1 MIDNRY
7 TKSLY
12 GVFDKENQRQIQ
24 IPVFQRAY
32 NWGLNNWEKLLDD
45 LIAEET
51 QFMGVLIGVREGDTS
66 YPIFTII
73 DGQQRLTTISLFIL
87 GLYKRINEICKNEQ
101 DKELIVLK
109 DDIEKRLT
117 IIKKEKGQTRL
128 VLSKQ
133 NSNRE
138 DYEHLAYSILMPNK
152 GYGKPANF
160 GNRRI
165 SYGFNFFFEYCQ
177 KEVNS
182 LDDARRLYE
191 KLKNLTF
198 VELEEN
204 DFSNAF
210 KLFEVL
216 NYRGLSLSA
225 MDIIRNAI
233 FKELHTQKKDLDEY
247 EVVFNRIMENLLD
260 STFQTR
266 FLRQFYMAFKG
277 DEKINIKGVS
287 KATISK
293 VIKVYEELAKRDTI
307 FLLKELEEKSKIYK
321 EFIVFENGNS
331 FSELYENLMNLGIA
345 PAYTLLLYSRSKKIF
360 NDANYKKLLFLLR
373 DFFVRRNI
381 LDIPPT
387 RELDDLFMKIVEMIE
402 EKVKENVNEEK
413 LLEIIK
419 EKLFSRT
426 ELKND
431 NLFKEKLSGDIYEI
445 NSEMARYILCLVEEN
460 LRNKDSRVNL
470 WEKNKSNKFLFTIE
484 HILPQ
489 QGLGKN
495 NEWVKELEVKELE
508 VKDEKEARKIRDEFC
523 HKLGNLT
530 LTTSNSNLSDFKF
543 VEKKN
548 RVDRNKK
555 PVGYNNGFKIN
566 EYLMQQQKWGVNQIK
581 ERRDF
586 LINKILEILR
596 LHNK

>member
-1 MIDNRY
+1 MLR
-7 TKSLY
+7 K
-12 GVFDKENQRQIQ
+12 NQRQIQ

-32 NWGLNNWEKLLDD
+32 QWGLNNWEKLLDD
-45 LIAEET
+45 LIGEET

-73 DGQQRLTTISLFIL
+73 DGQQRLSTLSLFIL
-87 GLYKRINEICKNEQ
+87 GLYKRINEICENEQ

-117 IIKKEKGQTRL
+117 ITKKEKLQTRL

-138 DYEHLAYSILMPNK
+138 DYEYLVYLILMPNK
-152 GYGKPANF
+152 NYDKPANF

-165 SYGFNFFFEYCQ
+165 SYGFNFFSEYCQ
-177 KEVNS
+177 NEIKS
-182 LDDARRLYE
+182 LEDVKKLYE

-198 VELEEN
+198 VELEED

-233 FKELHTQKKDLDEY
+233 FKELHAKKYDLDEY
-247 EVVFNRIMENLLD
+247 EIVFNRIMENLLD

-277 DEKINIKGVS
+277 DEKINVKGVS

-307 FLLKELEEKSKIYK
+307 YLLQELEEKSKIYK
-321 EFIVFENGNS
+321 EFIVFENGNK

-345 PAYTLLLYSRSKKIF
+345 PAYTLLLYSKSKKIF
-360 NDANYKKLLFLLR
+360 DDANYEKLLFLLR
-373 DFFVRRNI
+373 NFFVRRNI
-381 LDIPPT
+381 LDMPPT
-387 RELDDLFMKIVEMIE
+387 RELDNLFMKIVEMVE
-402 EKVKENVNEEK
+402 EKIKDNVNEET
-413 LLEIIK
+413 LLESIK
-419 EKLFSRT
+419 EKLFGRI

-445 NSEMARYILCLVEEN
+445 NSEMARYLLCLIEEN
-460 LRNKDSRVNL
+460 LRSKDNRINL
-470 WEKNKSNKFLFTIE
+470 WEKTKSNKFLFTIE

-489 QGLGKN
+489 EGLGKN
-495 NEWVKELEVKELE
+495 NEWVKELGA
-508 VKDEKEARKIRDEFC
+508 KDEKEARKIRDEFC

-530 LTTSNSNLSDFKF
+530 LTTSNSNLSDFNF
-543 VEKKN
+543 AEKKN

-566 EYLMQQQKWGVNQIK
+566 EYVMNQQNWNTNQIT
-581 ERRDF
+581 ERTGF
-586 LINKILEILR
+586 LINKILEILEIK
-596 LHNK
+596 HN

>member
-1 MIDNRY
+1 MMDNRY
-7 TKSLY
+7 TKRLY

-24 IPVFQRAY
+24 VPVFQRAY
-32 NWGLNNWEKLLDD
+32 LWGLNNWEKLLDD
-45 LIAEET
+45 VIGEEET
-51 QFMGVLIGVREGDTS
+51 QFMGVLIGVGEGDTS
-66 YPIFTII
+66 YPIYTLI
-73 DGQQRLTTISLFIL
+73 DGQQRLTTLSFFIL
-87 GLYKRINEICKNEQ
+87 GLYKRVTEICENEQ

-117 IIKKEKGQTRL
+117 ITKKEKILTRL
-128 VLSKQ
+128 ILSKQ
-133 NSNRE
+133 NSNKE
-138 DYEHLAYSILMPNK
+138 DYEYLAHLILMPNK
-152 GYGKPANF
+152 SYDKPANF

-165 SYGFNFFFEYCQ
+165 SYGFNFFSEYCQ
-177 KEVNS
+177 KEVKS
-182 LDDARRLYE
+182 LEDAKKLYE

-198 VELEEN
+198 VELEED

-233 FKELHTQKKDLDEY
+233 FKELHSQKKDLIEY
-247 EVVFNRIMENLLD
+247 DKMFNRIMNNLLD

-277 DEKINIKGVS
+277 DETITVKGVS

-293 VIKVYEELAKRDTI
+293 VIMVYEKLAKRNTI
-307 FLLKELEEKSKIYK
+307 FLLEELEEKSEIYK
-321 EFIVFENGNS
+321 EFIVFENGNK
-331 FSELYENLMNLGIA
+331 FSELYENLMNLGIS
-345 PAYTLLLYSRSKKIF
+345 PAYTLLLYSKSKKVF
-360 NDANYKKLLFLLR
+360 NDDNYEKLLLLLR
-373 DFFVRRNI
+373 NFFVRRNI

-387 RELDDLFMKIVEMIE
+387 RELDNLFMKLVETIE
-402 EKVKENVNEEK
+402 EKIKEDTHEEI

-419 EKLFSRT
+419 EKLFTRI

-431 NLFKEKLSGDIYEI
+431 DLFKEKLSGDIYEI
-445 NSEMARYILCLVEEN
+445 NTEMTRYLLCLVEEN
-460 LRNKDSRVNL
+460 LRSKDSRINL
-470 WEKNKSNKFLFTIE
+470 WEKNKSNKLLFTIE

-489 QGLGKN
+489 KGLGKN
-495 NEWVKELEVKELE
+495 NEWVKELGAN
-508 VKDEKEARKIRDEFC
+508 DEKEAIKIRDEFC

-530 LTTSNSNLSDFKF
+530 LTTSNPNLSDFNF

-555 PVGYNNGFKIN
+555 HVGYNNGFKIN
-566 EYLMQQQKWGVNQIK
+566 EYVMKQQKWNVNQIK
-581 ERRDF
+581 ERTDF
-586 LINKILEILR
+586 LINEIIGILEI
-596 LHNK
+596 NKK